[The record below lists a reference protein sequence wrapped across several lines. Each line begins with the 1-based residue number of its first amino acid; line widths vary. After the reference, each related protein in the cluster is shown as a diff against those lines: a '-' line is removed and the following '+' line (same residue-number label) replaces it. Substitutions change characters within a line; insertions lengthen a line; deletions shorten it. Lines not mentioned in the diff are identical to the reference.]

1 MILLSQRK
9 PAVSEVEWV
18 QSRKEK
24 EQIEP
29 PLGGSSK
36 RYFTSTAINLTAVRR
51 VVAPTL
57 SAAIVYNSAPVESS
71 NQRSPLSKGKYAA
84 SSSQSLERQI
94 DAATMSPSDRAKSI
108 GKYGPKS
115 SAESARTTNTSSPS
129 QVTPVSS
136 VRGSDPVVPSQPNV
150 TGKYS
155 GAGQEPSSRIEKSPQ
170 MVLDVPE
177 TTQRRTEETA
187 VVLPEPSSREAEFN
201 AEAEKVVRKT
211 VRRLVRRLPS
221 TQQALLRSRISLPTN
236 WAREIG
242 TCANC

>member
-1 MILLSQRK
+1 MQRQCLHPIERSQ
-9 PAVSEVEWV
+9 
-18 QSRKEK
+18 
-24 EQIEP
+24 
-29 PLGGSSK
+29 LGSMD
-36 RYFTSTAINLTAVRR
+36 
-51 VVAPTL
+51 
-57 SAAIVYNSAPVESS
+57 
-71 NQRSPLSKGKYAA
+71 RSHQ
-84 SSSQSLERQI
+84 QSLRV
-94 DAATMSPSDRAKSI
+94 S
-108 GKYGPKS
+108 
-115 SAESARTTNTSSPS
+115 TNTSESKS
-129 QVTPVSS
+129 GTPVSS

-155 GAGQEPSSRIEKSPQ
+155 GAGQEPSSQIEKSPQ
-170 MVLDVPE
+170 MVSDVPE

-187 VVLPEPSSREAEFN
+187 VVLPEPSSRSRPN